1 MELSRRYDP
10 TEVEEKLCR
19 FWAEGGFFHA
29 DVDLAQEKR
38 FSMVIPPPNITSAM
52 HIGNALQYTL
62 HDVIV
67 RYKRMDGYVT
77 CWFPGMDHAGIAT
90 QNVVEREL
98 AKKGITRHDLGREEF
113 VKRVWEWKERY
124 GGHIQEQMRALGT
137 SPDWRRER
145 FTLDE
150 GLSRAVRE
158 VFVRLYGENKI
169 YRGERMINWCPRCQT
184 ALSDIEVIHYEEPG
198 NLYTIRYPL
207 TEPGEAVE
215 IATTRPETMLG
226 DTGIAVNPNDPV
238 HARLIGKTAILP
250 LLGRELPIVASEEIN
265 PLFGTGILKVTPGH
279 DPVDFEI
286 GRQHHLPSINILN
299 SDGTLN
305 ENAASYAGLT
315 VSEARK
321 RIVKALQEAGLLVK
335 VKPYPHSVGHCQ
347 RCDTPVEPLISK
359 QWFVRMKELAAPAIA
374 AVDSDKVQFI
384 PKRWENV
391 YFEWMENI
399 KDWCISRQLW
409 WGHQIPV
416 WYCQSCEE
424 TIVSREDPTCCP
436 RCESKKLAQD
446 PDVLDTWFSSALFPF
461 SVMGWPEKTPE
472 LEYFY
477 PTSLLITGFDI
488 IFFWVARMIMMGIH
502 FVGKVPF
509 RQVYITPLVE
519 DEHGIKM
526 SSSRGNTIDP
536 LEVKKIYG
544 MDALRFTLA
553 QSSSKGRGMRLEV
566 RDIEASRNFLNKI
579 WNMARFVLLNLD
591 DERPQLPESVN
602 ELEDRFLLSR
612 LAETIQLV
620 RNNIESYNFNL
631 ASEELYSFI
640 WHDFCDWYLEL
651 AKVRLMSRED
661 YAVKA
666 VLYHVLRTVVKL
678 LHPFVPFISEEI
690 WHVLGEKPSSVSIT
704 SFPKATARDENA
716 EAEMSVFKELVNAA
730 RMIRSELNVPQKASI
745 EVLIR
750 TDSAKVMDLVN
761 QKTRALRSLV
771 SARAVRISDDLVPP
785 AGAARKVLSVAEVFI
800 PLKGL
805 IDVDAE
811 RARLSKELT
820 QMLARLKKVERNLT
834 NETFLKRAPEAV
846 ITKERAKRD
855 EFSSRLSRL
864 RENLAA
870 IEP

>member
-10 TEVEEKLCR
+10 TEVEERLCR
-19 FWAEGGFFHA
+19 FWEEGGFFHA
-29 DVDLAQEKR
+29 DVDPTQEKR

-98 AKKGITRHDLGREEF
+98 AKKGVIRHDLGREEF
-113 VKRVWEWKERY
+113 VERVWEWKERY
-124 GGHIQEQMRALGT
+124 GGQIREQMRALGT

-158 VFVRLYGENKI
+158 VFVRLYEENKI

-207 TEPGEAVE
+207 AGPGEAIE

-226 DTGIAVNPNDPV
+226 DTGIAVNPSDPA
-238 HARLIGKTAILP
+238 HAGLIGKIAILP
-250 LLGRELPIVASEEIN
+250 LLGRELPIVASEEID

-279 DPVDFEI
+279 DPVDFGI
-286 GRQHHLPSINILN
+286 GQQHHLPSINILN
-299 SDGTLN
+299 TDGTLN

-321 RIVKALQEAGLLVK
+321 RIVKALQAAGLLVK
-335 VKPYPHSVGHCQ
+335 VEPYPHSIGHCQ

-359 QWFVRMKELAAPAIA
+359 QWFVKMKELATPAIK
-374 AVDSDKVQFI
+374 AVDSNQVQFI
-384 PKRWENV
+384 PERWENV

-416 WYCQSCEE
+416 WYCQSCGE
-424 TIVSREDPTCCP
+424 TVVSREDPTCCP
-436 RCESKKLAQD
+436 RCESRKLVQD

-502 FVGKVPF
+502 FIDKVPF

-526 SSSRGNTIDP
+526 SSSRGNIIDP
-536 LEVKKIYG
+536 LEVKKLYG
-544 MDALRFTLA
+544 MDALRFTLT
-553 QSSSKGRGMRLEV
+553 QSSSKGRGMRVEV
-566 RDIEASRNFLNKI
+566 RNIEASRNFLNKI
-579 WNMARFVLLNLD
+579 WNMARFVLINLD
-591 DERPQLPESVN
+591 DERPQLPEHVS

-651 AKVRLMSRED
+651 AKVRLTLRKD
-661 YAVKA
+661 HTVKA
-666 VLYHVLRTVVKL
+666 VLYHVLKTTVKL

-690 WHVLGEKPSSVSIT
+690 WRVLGEKPASVSIT
-704 SFPKATARDENA
+704 SFPKAAVRDEDA
-716 EAEMSVFKELVNAA
+716 EAEMAVFQEVVNAV
-730 RMIRSELNVPQKASI
+730 RMIRSELNVPQDSSI
-745 EVLIR
+745 EVLIK
-750 TDSAKVMDLVN
+750 TDSAKVRNLVN
-761 QKTRALRSLV
+761 QKTQALRAL
-771 SARAVRISDDLVPP
+771 ACAGTVRISDKLVPP

-800 PLKGL
+800 PLRGL
-805 IDVDAE
+805 IDVDVE
-811 RARLSKELT
+811 RARLRKELA
-820 QMLARLKKVERNLT
+820 QMLARLKNVERNLT
-834 NETFLKRAPEAV
+834 NETFLSRAPEAV
-846 ITKERAKRD
+846 IAKERAKQD

-864 RENLAA
+864 RENLVA
-870 IEP
+870 IES

>member
-29 DVDLAQEKR
+29 DVDPAQEKR

-145 FTLDE
+145 FTLDK

-184 ALSDIEVIHYEEPG
+184 ALSDIEVTHYEERG
-198 NLYTIRYPL
+198 NLYTIRYL
-207 TEPGEAVE
+207 LSEPGEAVE

-250 LLGRELPIVASEEIN
+250 LLGRKLPIVASEEID

-286 GRQHHLPSINILN
+286 GREHHLPSINILN

-321 RIVKALQEAGLLVK
+321 RIVKALQAAGLLVK

-347 RCDTPVEPLISK
+347 RCDTQVEPLVSK
-359 QWFVRMKELAAPAIA
+359 QWFVRMKELAAPAIK
-374 AVDSDKVQFI
+374 AVDSNEVQFI

-391 YFEWMENI
+391 YFEWMGNI

-416 WYCQSCEE
+416 WYCESCEE
-424 TIVSREDPTCCP
+424 TIVSMEDPTCCP
-436 RCESKKLAQD
+436 RCESEKLAQD

-553 QSSSKGRGMRLEV
+553 QSSSKGRGMRVEV
-566 RDIEASRNFLNKI
+566 RNIEASRNFLNKI
-579 WNMARFVLLNLD
+579 WNMARFVLMNLD

-612 LAETIQLV
+612 LATTIQLV

-651 AKVRLMSRED
+651 AKVRLMSGED
-661 YAVKA
+661 HAVKA

-704 SFPKATARDENA
+704 SFPKAAARDENA

-745 EVLIR
+745 EVLIK
-750 TDSAKVMDLVN
+750 TDSAKVIDLVN
-761 QKTRALRSLV
+761 QKMHALRALV
-771 SARAVRISDDLVPP
+771 CARAVRISDDLVPP

-811 RARLSKELT
+811 RARLSEELA
-820 QMLARLKKVERNLT
+820 QMVARLKKVEGNLA
-834 NETFLKRAPEAV
+834 NETFLGRAPEVV
-846 ITKERAKRD
+846 IAKERAKQD

-870 IEP
+870 IGP